1 VGQAFLPA
9 FLPALFGR
17 QAGKPAGKPAPR
29 SSARLTYFSRPLC
42 YAWLSIELKPNSPE
56 IAMLLHA
63 LIATLALTAGF
74 AEDDSATLI
83 VGSWSTSLT
92 EEGVT
97 SKITMT
103 FTKDGKAKVVIDAGD
118 NKGLTIEGTYK
129 VEKNKLVLT
138 RTVNGKDETDSPT
151 IKELTKEKLVLLD
164 SKDQKELAFTR
175 NK

>member
-1 VGQAFLPA
+1 
-9 FLPALFGR
+9 
-17 QAGKPAGKPAPR
+17 
-29 SSARLTYFSRPLC
+29 
-42 YAWLSIELKPNSPE
+42 
-56 IAMLLHA
+56 MLLHA